1 MLGFVLGWT
10 LGSCDSSGPRLLS
23 VSFRRGVPTLL
34 TPRKRRAR
42 STRDSLKEREGRRA
56 RRVRD
61 ATARA
66 ARFER
71 HPSESLSSASRLAA
85 SWSSQIGSIPIILG
99 NGISVTRR
107 SAPCRRARRA
117 DSRATPTAPPVA
129 GAPTEPPSPAPRPS
143 TFPGGPFRAILIS
156 SPSPGGHPSPLP
168 VRRAR
173 PTTARRTADA
183 PPPPPRLPATSNQ
196 TPLRA
201 PSPTPAPVIAPA
213 ATHRP
218 PFSPTVPRRRR
229 LRASEARSAAG
240 RTRRPARL
248 PPSAPRG
255 NRRRVPSGTGPR

>member
-10 LGSCDSSGPRLLS
+10 SSSCDSSGPRLLS

-42 STRDSLKEREGRRA
+42 LTRDSLKEREGRRA

-71 HPSESLSSASRLAA
+71 HPSESLASASRLAA

-143 TFPGGPFRAILIS
+143 TFPGGPFRAIHSFRLREGTIA
-156 SPSPGGHPSPLP
+156 LP
-168 VRRAR
+168 VRRAVPRRRGAPRTYRRR
-173 PTTARRTADA
+173 PTPSRDVKSN
-183 PPPPPRLPATSNQ
+183 ATS
-196 TPLRA
+196 RA
-201 PSPTPAPVIAPA
+201 VPDPAPVTAPA

-218 PFSPTVPRRRR
+218 PLSPTVPRRRR
-229 LRASEARSAAG
+229 LRVGRVQPRVELDARHASLHPRREETDEECLRARIRAE
-240 RTRRPARL
+240 PL
-248 PPSAPRG
+248 
-255 NRRRVPSGTGPR
+255 